1 MFSSKNGHWGVLGP
15 QGPSLDP
22 TAKFG
27 LFSDPGGL
35 ANDVSKAKNLVQI
48 FSGENACFSQSRP
61 VKDIMMLKAAKK
73 MAHTCYN
80 YKTGKDPIDRL
91 TVVWNKIQVKF
102 ECCGINS
109 YQDWKNSTFGKTGII
124 RI

>member
-1 MFSSKNGHWGVLGP
+1 MYFFFAHPLETDFGCFNSPFSNV
-15 QGPSLDP
+15 
-22 TAKFG
+22 F
-27 LFSDPGGL
+27 
-35 ANDVSKAKNLVQI
+35 
-48 FSGENACFSQSRP
+48 
-61 VKDIMMLKAAKK
+61 KDIMMLKAAKK

-91 TVVWNKIQVKF
+91 TVVWNKIQTKF

-124 RI
+124 RIYNLQYILIIGQPERQ